1 MRRPRSTL
9 KASETDAR
17 RAGGNSQLLTPSRLL
32 GDKSVER
39 IHDDETNGRP
49 ATYLYRRANQ
59 GNTHGI
65 DFIVGLCQRSCLAT
79 QSHLW

>member
-9 KASETDAR
+9 KASETDAC
-17 RAGGNSQLLTPSRLL
+17 RAGGDSQLLTRPSRLL

-49 ATYLYRRANQ
+49 ATFLYRRANQ
-59 GNTHGI
+59 GNTRGI
-65 DFIVGLCQRSCLAT
+65 DLIVGLCQRSCLAT
-79 QSHLW
+79 